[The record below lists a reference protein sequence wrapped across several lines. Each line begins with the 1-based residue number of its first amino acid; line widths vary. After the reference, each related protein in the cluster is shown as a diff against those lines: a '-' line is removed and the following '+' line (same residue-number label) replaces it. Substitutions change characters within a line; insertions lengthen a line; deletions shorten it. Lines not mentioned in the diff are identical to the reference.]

1 MRTHTNDKDA
11 REVDADAKAT
21 SVSDDG
27 TMSSPRTDLYRE
39 VAGSDG
45 SGGLGKIRSVL
56 CPPPIADVD
65 DWGIPPE
72 SQQPCDP
79 EVEVS
84 DHRIAR
90 DDAEKIGSLIVFL
103 FCFRL
108 VGKADPFPHP

>member
-1 MRTHTNDKDA
+1 MNDKDA

-27 TMSSPRTDLYRE
+27 TMSSPHADLYRE

-45 SGGLGKIRSVL
+45 SGGLGKIRRVL
-56 CPPPIADVD
+56 CPPPIVDVD

-84 DHRIAR
+84 DHRIAY
-90 DDAEKIGSLIVFL
+90 DDAEKIGSLIVFYIFVL
-103 FCFRL
+103 
-108 VGKADPFPHP
+108 